1 MFQPQL
7 QHSAHLK
14 TKFERFTFFLAKLT
28 LRLDMKTN
36 KCLKDKKFRVWVA
49 GIFFSKGQ
57 KPKREAYSAP
67 SMYLTVNTVCSRSL
81 DLFYIAS
88 YYIKLVKTSL
98 TTRKTIQLILLYCL
112 TVSTWLYTT
121 NLVLRARSSSINCL
135 FTYLCAL
142 HVESVVGHGAAGS
155 IPRK

>member
-1 MFQPQL
+1 MNDL
-7 QHSAHLK
+7 H
-14 TKFERFTFFLAKLT
+14 FFLAKLS
-28 LRLDMKTN
+28 LILDMKTN

-98 TTRKTIQLILLYCL
+98 TYNKKNNSINTTLLFNCFDLVIYDQFGIKSTKLLYKL
-112 TVSTWLYTT
+112 
-121 NLVLRARSSSINCL
+121 LVYMPVRA
-135 FTYLCAL
+135 
-142 HVESVVGHGAAGS
+142 
-155 IPRK
+155 PR